1 MARFVEVTRLKN
13 WKVAVTDKDHD
24 FILKGIVYV
33 HYSRHCHDGTIVS
46 TSYVNDV
53 EMKEDE
59 FVVHTRN
66 TRYHLAYRDIAED
79 WNYRQDSVFLE
90 FIKKFSL
97 QNVDEII
104 RTAIEEN
111 IKYQDKTL
119 TAIAEK
125 LGNSMLYI
133 EASDDALFNCNLA
146 VYKNSNGECS
156 RAAIIMKDDN
166 ESDVITIMDENGEC
180 SVEYTV
186 DIYHAMDF
194 INTLFSAIPDE
205 KLAAPDGTIMGYIK
219 NTGKNT
225 LPVIFSWGKKTKIKP
240 GSMIKV
246 IYGMGQTEKNPPEF

>member
-13 WKVAVTDKDHD
+13 WKVADEAHN
-24 FILKGIVYV
+24 FLLKGIVYG
-33 HYSRHCHDGTIVS
+33 HYSRHCHDGSTVS

-66 TRYHLAYRDIAED
+66 TRYHLAYHDIAEE
-79 WNYRQDSVFLE
+79 WNYRQDSAFLE
-90 FIKKFSL
+90 FI
-97 QNVDEII
+97 
-104 RTAIEEN
+104 EN
-111 IKYQDKTL
+111 FR
-119 TAIAEK
+119 
-125 LGNSMLYI
+125 LGNAMLYI
-133 EASDDALFNCNLA
+133 EVSDDAPFNCNFA
-146 VYKNSNGECS
+146 AYKNSNGECS
-156 RAAIIMKDDN
+156 RAAIRMKDDY
-166 ESDVITIMDENGEC
+166 ESAVITISDDNGEC

-194 INTLFSAIPDE
+194 NNTLFSAIPDE

-225 LPVIFSWGKKTKIKP
+225 LPIIFSWGKKTKIKP